1 MDLNATSKTLTREL
15 DWLDKVIETVIA
27 RHFQSEEKPPDAPKP
42 PSLQKDRSDY
52 AKAIKQGALD
62 ETDRLI
68 LILAMAPTLRA
79 EVLDPF
85 LFRNPNIDRIF
96 TEFSA
101 RPNGDGTFVPT
112 LGTAQFLIGGGA
124 LEKRL
129 SALEYFQNG
138 SRLVAGGFLM
148 PLNLFGEAKQHQP
161 LHVVQNFLS
170 LMLTGTRHRPDFQ
183 ADFPAKRLKTKMTWE
198 DLILTGRTR
207 HEVGE
212 ILAWIEH
219 GEVLE
224 RDDGIGRLIKPGY
237 RSLFHGPPGTG
248 KTLTATL
255 LGQRT
260 DRDVYRVDLSMVVS
274 KWIGETEKNLALI
287 FDQAEGQNWIL
298 FFDEADALF
307 GKRTEVSQSHD
318 RYANQEVSYIL
329 QRIEDFD
336 GVIILAS
343 NFKSNIDSAF
353 ARRFQSMIRFELPR
367 PPERLRLWKAA
378 FPDRSLLATDVDLEG
393 LAKGFELSGGAIVNA
408 ARYAYLARLRNQ
420 QKTISRA
427 EIRTG
432 ITRELQKMGKIAGA
446 NE

>member
-1 MDLNATSKTLTREL
+1 
-15 DWLDKVIETVIA
+15 
-27 RHFQSEEKPPDAPKP
+27 
-42 PSLQKDRSDY
+42 
-52 AKAIKQGALD
+52 
-62 ETDRLI
+62 
-68 LILAMAPTLRA
+68 
-79 EVLDPF
+79 
-85 LFRNPNIDRIF
+85 
-96 TEFSA
+96 
-101 RPNGDGTFVPT
+101 
-112 LGTAQFLIGGGA
+112 
-124 LEKRL
+124 
-129 SALEYFQNG
+129 
-138 SRLVAGGFLM
+138 
-148 PLNLFGEAKQHQP
+148 
-161 LHVVQNFLS
+161 
-170 LMLTGTRHRPDFQ
+170 MLTGTRHRPDFQ
-183 ADFPAKRLKTKMTWE
+183 ADFPAKRLTTKMTWE
-198 DLILTGRTR
+198 DLILTDRTR

-224 RDDGIGRLIKPGY
+224 RDAGIGRLIKPGY

-274 KWIGETEKNLALI
+274 KWIGETEKNLAQI

-378 FPDRSLLATDVDLEG
+378 FPDRSLLATDVDLEE

-432 ITRELQKMGKIAGA
+432 ITRELQKMGKIAGV